1 MHPPH
6 QPNHSKTSAAAL
18 TLAGLLIMASSGSP
32 LWAQS
37 AQGGGVPI
45 TLNITATA
53 SVQGAENGG
62 DPVDKITSTKLKI
75 NTQWFLQK
83 IAAAEGVALP
93 VGAKL
98 VLQTDTSVIV
108 TDGKGGM
115 AIDASVYFFI
125 VFDENSQAV
134 WQGQRNTTT
143 AQESYSGTYLSSI
156 SFDDG
161 AGNSIVIQG
170 LTTEK
175 YSLTAMDQN
184 SNQIGSESIIMTGAG
199 DGTVLDNLGN
209 TPTVALTA
217 KVTASGKGLANQ

>member
-1 MHPPH
+1 M
-6 QPNHSKTSAAAL
+6 
-18 TLAGLLIMASSGSP
+18 
-32 LWAQS
+32 
-37 AQGGGVPI
+37 PI